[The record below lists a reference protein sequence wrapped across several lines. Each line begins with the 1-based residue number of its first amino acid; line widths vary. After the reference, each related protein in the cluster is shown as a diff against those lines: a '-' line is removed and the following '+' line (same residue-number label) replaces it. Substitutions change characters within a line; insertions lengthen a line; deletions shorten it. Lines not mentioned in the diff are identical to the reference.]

1 MRGVPG
7 TAFHGHCV
15 TCGKELVGIRPWR
28 FRKNPNRRCR
38 ECCDRSKKGFYIHAK
53 GYVVLT
59 DGNKEVF
66 EHRAVMEKILGRK
79 LRRGEIVHH
88 RNENRV
94 DNRPENLELCKNTGT
109 HIQQHHA
116 EQQRRGRWG
125 K

>member
-1 MRGVPG
+1 
-7 TAFHGHCV
+7 
-15 TCGKELVGIRPWR
+15 
-28 FRKNPNRRCR
+28 
-38 ECCDRSKKGFYIHAK
+38 
-53 GYVVLT
+53 VLT